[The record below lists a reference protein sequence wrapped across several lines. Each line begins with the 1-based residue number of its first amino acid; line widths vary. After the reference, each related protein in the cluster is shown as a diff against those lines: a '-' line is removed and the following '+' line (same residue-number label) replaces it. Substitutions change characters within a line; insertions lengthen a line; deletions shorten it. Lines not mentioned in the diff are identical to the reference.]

1 MSFPKEVILSKLFY
15 NSVCCFLTY
24 QMVTTMPASF
34 KAERIIVI
42 IYICIHIHQF
52 SSVAQSCPDS
62 FRSHESQ
69 RARPP
74 CPSPIPGVYSNSC
87 PLSQQCHPTIASS
100 VIPFSSCL
108 QSFSA
113 SGSFPMNQLSVS
125 GGQRI
130 AVSASISVLPMNI
143 QD

>member
-15 NSVCCFLTY
+15 NSVCRFLTY

-34 KAERIIVI
+34 NAERIIVI

-52 SSVAQSCPDS
+52 SSVSQSCPDS

-87 PLSQQCHPTIASS
+87 PLSQQCHPTITS

-130 AVSASISVLPMNI
+130 AVSASISVLPINI

>member
-15 NSVCCFLTY
+15 NSVCRFLTY

-34 KAERIIVI
+34 NAERIIVI

-52 SSVAQSCPDS
+52 SSVSQSCPDS

-87 PLSQQCHPTIASS
+87 PLSQQCHPTITS

>member
-34 KAERIIVI
+34 NAERIIVI

-62 FRSHESQ
+62 FRSHKSQ

-87 PLSQQCHPTIASS
+87 PLSQQCHPTITS

-113 SGSFPMNQLSVS
+113 SGSFPMSQFFISDGQSV
-125 GGQRI
+125 G
-130 AVSASISVLPMNI
+130 VSASTSLC
-143 QD
+143 